1 MSQHDYS
8 LANAD
13 GATFRSDLNNALSAI
28 VSLNSGSTAPTTTY
42 AYMLWADTTSGLL
55 KMRNAGDTA
64 WVTVM
69 SLAAG
74 SLLKTAATGSAA
86 LPSGTTAQQD
96 ASPAAGYFRFNTTN
110 NAFEGYDGSGWGS
123 VGGAT
128 GAGGD
133 QVFYENDQTVTTSY
147 SITSNKNASSTG
159 DIEISTGVTVTV
171 PTGSKWVIL

>member
-28 VSLNSGSTAPTTTY
+28 VSLNSGASAPSTTY
-42 AYMLWADTTSGLL
+42 PYMLWADTTNGLL
-55 KMRNAGDTA
+55 KMRNAGDSA

-74 SLLKTAATGSAA
+74 GLLKTSATGSAA
-86 LPSGTTAQQD
+86 LPLGTTAQQD
-96 ASPAAGYFRFNTTN
+96 ASPQAGYFRFNTTN

-133 QVFYENDQTVTTSY
+133 QVFYENDQIVTTSY
-147 SITSNKNASSTG
+147 AITSGKNASSVG
-159 DIEISTGVTVTV
+159 EIEISTGVTVTI
-171 PTGSKWVIL
+171 PTGSNWVVL